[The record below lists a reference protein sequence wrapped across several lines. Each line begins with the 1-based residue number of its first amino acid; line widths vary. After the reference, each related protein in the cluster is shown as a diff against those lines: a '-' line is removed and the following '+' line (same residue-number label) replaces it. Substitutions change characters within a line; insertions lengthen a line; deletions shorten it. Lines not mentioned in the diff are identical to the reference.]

1 MKARE
6 PCAMCERFTTAG
18 YDQQAAAG
26 MGRCTGFD
34 NEGTLER
41 FVPADAAPCVLF
53 KRAKDA
59 APRARFLERA
69 RDTSKQK
76 SEMETA

>member
-1 MKARE
+1 MSPFD

-34 NEGTLER
+34 NDGEPVK
-41 FVPADAAPCVLF
+41 FVPHDGAPCVLF
-53 KRAKDA
+53 NRAKN
-59 APRARFLERA
+59 RAQRERFVAGLQ
-69 RDTSKQK
+69 SKQQK
-76 SEMETA
+76 PETETA